1 MQEEPQKREENK
13 ALQEKKGPPINTKGM
28 GNHVKCWE
36 LERKVREARGVEL
49 DSSELPVNLTRVS
62 GE

>member
-13 ALQEKKGPPINTKGM
+13 ALQEKKGPPINTKGT
-28 GNHVKCWE
+28 GNRVKCWE